1 MQPPTAPLSGTA
13 GQPWSQLD
21 SDSHLRHSDQ
31 FVLPL
36 QNKDDDDVDT
46 DEAKAK
52 AEHAVDHV
60 KEKLSHAKHQVVQ
73 VVPKPVK
80 DAGHAA
86 SDKLGHAKVR

>member
-1 MQPPTAPLSGTA
+1 MQGNPGHSWTLTVTCNPP
-13 GQPWSQLD
+13 
-21 SDSHLRHSDQ
+21 DQ

-36 QNKDDDDVDT
+36 QNKDDDDIDT